1 MTPAQETGVIATHR
15 LAGLVPRGLWVDQLI
30 YAQLVISRKGP

>member
-1 MTPAQETGVIATHR
+1 MTPAQETGVIVTHR
-15 LAGLVPRGLWVDQLI
+15 LPPLVPVRLWVDQLI